1 MRYLA
6 ACRQLRQMGI
16 RTVQTVALKKTP
28 QAPRKDKPLRIPL
41 PHSLYDHD
49 GTEMCLIVK
58 DRKGMRLLLIACSSD
73 QH

>member
-1 MRYLA
+1 M
-6 ACRQLRQMGI
+6 
-16 RTVQTVALKKTP
+16 QTVALKKTP

-58 DRKGMRLLLIACSSD
+58 DRKGSTLLLVASSSI
-73 QH
+73 QHWLAFC